1 MVDLTVGAKPGGNG
15 ANRDAV
21 AALKRRFARQ
31 DVALACLLFAVL
43 LVLPVLPG
51 VQGWMASQ
59 ATLVIVYVIAAQ
71 GVALLVGYTGLVTV
85 GHGGFLAIGAYTAAL
100 LTRNFGVDMLVA
112 IAAGGVMA
120 TVIGAVLGLIFLRL
134 AGPFMAIGT
143 LGFAFFIGTVVNNV
157 PLFEGRE
164 GISLLPTN
172 TLFGQP
178 VGDRGFYYVAVVFL
192 ALVTLF
198 LYSLLRSSVGRALRA
213 LRDSEKA
220 AESSGVNRWFYR
232 TLAFSVS
239 ACITGIA
246 GALSGLAI
254 HFVSAE
260 VYGDIWY
267 SVDLLVAVVV
277 GGSSMMMGP
286 FVGGLFVVMLPFF
299 LEQLVDFASILKG
312 AVLIIVLV
320 FAPAGVCELVA
331 RPFRALRARRITAV
345 GQAPEAPLRR
355 ALAPRTAEPR
365 VER

>member
-1 MVDLTVGAKPGGNG
+1 MADLTAGAPRGGETAG
-15 ANRDAV
+15 REAV
-21 AALKRRFARQ
+21 AALHQRFART
-31 DVALACLLFAVL
+31 DVALACLLFAIL
-43 LVLPVLPG
+43 LVLPLLPG
-51 VQGWMASQ
+51 TQGWMASQ

-100 LTRNFGVDMLVA
+100 LTKHYGVDMLVA

-120 TVIGAVLGLIFLRL
+120 MIIGTLLGLIFLRL

-178 VGDRGFYYVAVVFL
+178 VGDRGFYYVAVVML

-232 TLAFSVS
+232 TLAFAVS
-239 ACITGIA
+239 ACITGVA

-267 SVDLLVAVVV
+267 SVDILVAVVV

-312 AVLIIVLV
+312 VVLIIVLV
-320 FAPAGVCELVA
+320 FAPAGVCALIA
-331 RPFRALRARRITAV
+331 RPFQAARARRIAAL
-345 GQAPEAPLRR
+345 GRAPETPL
-355 ALAPRTAEPR
+355 EPAVAVNR
-365 VER
+365 